1 MKLGSD
7 VKGGQDSPDG
17 FRCAP
22 DIWDGDSCSGV
33 ALLSHLISGCS
44 SQPLLCHSSWVSIL
58 HQGLGNPLLFN
69 QSVIGIST
77 VCISPIL
84 ECFHDSK
91 LMSQRVV

>member
-22 DIWDGDSCSGV
+22 DIWNGDSCCGV
-33 ALLSHLISGCS
+33 ALLPHLISGCS
-44 SQPLLCHSSWVSIL
+44 SHLLLSHSSWVSIL
-58 HQGLGNPLLFN
+58 HQGSGNPLLFN
-69 QSVIGIST
+69 QSIICICT
-77 VCISPIL
+77 VCVSPIL